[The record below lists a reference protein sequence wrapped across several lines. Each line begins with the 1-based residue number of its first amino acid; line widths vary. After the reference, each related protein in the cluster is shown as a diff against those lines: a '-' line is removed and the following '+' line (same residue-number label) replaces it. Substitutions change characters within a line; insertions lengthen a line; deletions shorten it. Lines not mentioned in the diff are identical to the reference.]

1 MEDEPIIDAKEIEE
15 QLYYPPLNNENNP
28 EEINSFQE
36 DEYFADKSNSNAKKD
51 YLCEID
57 KITRIDRNT
66 FIIYENKLCK
76 IFWFFIL
83 ILGIISIIIFLIVI
97 IIVFD
102 FLPLLLFTTVS
113 IIVCVGAC
121 FICKCDD
128 KISLMLEPNS
138 ITFTKAGIFKQNKKV
153 YKIEELEKVAIF
165 DKRGK
170 DEEAQYFQIF
180 NFYFVK
186 KSGEKER
193 FHSVTIWGFFKKVDV
208 DPKGFKSFIDLLNAH
223 INKNKVIQ
231 LST

>member
-1 MEDEPIIDAKEIEE
+1 MEDEPIIDAKETEE

-36 DEYFADKSNSNAKKD
+36 DEYFADKSNSNAKKY
-51 YLCEID
+51 YLCGID
-57 KITRIDRNT
+57 KIIRTDMNT

-76 IFWFFIL
+76 ILWFFIFF
-83 ILGIISIIIFLIVI
+83 LGLISILIFSIVI
-97 IIVFD
+97 IKVFG
-102 FLPLLLFTTVS
+102 FLLFLLFTPVS
-113 IIVCVGAC
+113 IIVCVGAY

-165 DKRGK
+165 DKRGI
-170 DEEAQYFQIF
+170 DEEEQYFQIF